1 MKKSLSVKTIVAIG
15 IGSAVFVILGRFV
28 VIPTGFPNTNLETC
42 YPFLALMSIVFGPIA
57 GGLIGLIGHTLKDL
71 TTYGSAWWSW
81 IFCSGMIGMIYGF
94 IGKKLSIQHGLFPKK
109 ELIYF
114 SICQIIGNLIIWDGL
129 APTLDVLIY
138 SEPAN
143 KVFTQGIIAVILNVL
158 SMAIFGTLLLSTY
171 AAKRV
176 KKGSLKKEW

>member
-94 IGKKLSIQHGLFPKK
+94 IGKNYLFNMDYFQRKNLSIL
-109 ELIYF
+109 
-114 SICQIIGNLIIWDGL
+114 
-129 APTLDVLIY
+129 
-138 SEPAN
+138 
-143 KVFTQGIIAVILNVL
+143 VFAKLLVI
-158 SMAIFGTLLLSTY
+158 
-171 AAKRV
+171 
-176 KKGSLKKEW
+176 